1 VTLAAGDH
9 LGAYEIVAPLGAG
22 GMGEVYRA
30 RDHRLGRDV
39 AIKVLPSSLTG
50 DADRLRRFELEARA
64 AAALN
69 SPYLLAVYDI
79 GSHQDSPYIVSELL
93 EGETLASRLQHG
105 ALPPR
110 KAIDVGV
117 QIARGLAAAHD
128 KGIVHRDLK
137 PANIFVTTEGRAK
150 ILDFGLAKL
159 VEQQPVASS
168 TMLATTVPD
177 TVPGTVLGTVGYM
190 SPEQVRGQAAD
201 HRSDLFA
208 CGAVLYEM
216 LSGRRAFEGA
226 TAADTMTAIL
236 KEDPADLPLAERHI
250 PSTLARVV
258 DRCLEKSP
266 SSRFQSAGDL
276 GFALDALS
284 TPSSPSTQSDVMAGA
299 PTPPATG
306 GRSLPWVIA
315 GLTSTALVAGLAFS
329 FYSRAPGPEAND
341 ARTMRLSI
349 ELPGDWQLALA
360 NQQGVPTSLVVSPD
374 GRLLAMVGRRSDGI
388 NTILLRPLDAVASQ
402 SLPGTEGVAQMFW
415 SPDSRSLGFLADGK
429 LKKVEVAGGVPT
441 TLCDV
446 PSTFGG
452 GTWGTGGTIVFSS
465 LSQQG
470 SFTLKRMPSAGGEP
484 AEVWSGLDVG
494 ESRIRPS
501 FLPDGRHLLY
511 ASVAIGQVA
520 SQSVPIY
527 LGALDSAERVQ
538 AVVSGSTNVQYAQG
552 HLLFLREAALMAQ
565 PFDLDRL
572 TTTGSAIVVADKIQR
587 QGVQPPYGLFSASA
601 NGVLVY
607 QTGTN
612 AGAGGMQLAWV
623 DRKGVLLERVGELAN
638 YSSVA
643 LSPNGTQAV
652 VGETVPLPDLWTF
665 DLRRSVKTR
674 LTFGSATVLFPT
686 WSPDGSRIAFGRSS
700 AGVNILLKAANGS
713 GGEDPALPPGR
724 EAQTPN
730 DWSPDGRYLLYEK
743 GVGSRADIWILP
755 MAGDRTPVPFVVTS
769 FRDGRAR
776 FSPDGRW
783 VAYGSDES
791 GRTEVYVTPF
801 TAPESASAPGGAE
814 GAVRRA
820 RQQVSPGGGDFIR
833 WSRDGREI
841 FYVSSPPNPSL
852 MVVEVSAGEGGLM
865 IGAVTKMFSL
875 SYPSSNQGWF
885 YDVAP
890 DGQRFL
896 MVVPQQLK
904 LEGPPA
910 MPTVVLNWAPSRA
923 Q

>member
-1 VTLAAGDH
+1 MPLTPTTR
-9 LGAYEIVAPLGAG
+9 LGPYEIVAPLGAG

-30 RDHRLGRDV
+30 RDTRLERDV
-39 AIKVLPSSLTG
+39 AIKVLPQHLSENPEIRARFEREAKTVSSLNHPHICTLFDVG
-50 DADRLRRFELEARA
+50 RENGIDYLVMEL
-64 AAALN
+64 
-69 SPYLLAVYDI
+69 V
-79 GSHQDSPYIVSELL
+79 
-93 EGETLASRLQHG
+93 EGETLAARLTRGPLPAAEVLKLG
-105 ALPPR
+105 A
-110 KAIDVGV
+110 
-117 QIARGLAAAHD
+117 QIADALDRAHRA
-128 KGIVHRDLK
+128 GVVHRDLK
-137 PANIFVTTEGRAK
+137 PGNVMLTRGGAK
-150 ILDFGLAKL
+150 LMDFGLARAIGL
-159 VEQQPVASS
+159 AGPDGPSGITHAALTQSPTMASPL
-168 TMLATTVPD
+168 TAE
-177 TVPGTVLGTVGYM
+177 GTIVGTFQYM
-190 SPEQVRGQAAD
+190 SPEQLEGREAD
-201 HRSDLFA
+201 GRSDVWAFG
-208 CGAVLYEM
+208 CVLYEM
-216 LSGRRAFEGA
+216 ATGRRAFEGRSQA
-226 TAADTMTAIL
+226 SLISAIMSSQPPSVSQVAPLAPPGLDRLVRTCLMKDPDERARSAHDLKLQLQGLQEAGSQSMAAAPAIQRPARSASLAWIVAAVATIAALAMAIVLATRDRGPRAPVHFSIEPAAHQTLQPNAVSMAISPDGRSIAYTAADTNGAPALWVRRLDSPTAKLLAPANLAAIL
-236 KEDPADLPLAERHI
+236 
-250 PSTLARVV
+250 
-258 DRCLEKSP
+258 
-266 SSRFQSAGDL
+266 
-276 GFALDALS
+276 
-284 TPSSPSTQSDVMAGA
+284 
-299 PTPPATG
+299 
-306 GRSLPWVIA
+306 
-315 GLTSTALVAGLAFS
+315 
-329 FYSRAPGPEAND
+329 
-341 ARTMRLSI
+341 
-349 ELPGDWQLALA
+349 
-360 NQQGVPTSLVVSPD
+360 
-374 GRLLAMVGRRSDGI
+374 
-388 NTILLRPLDAVASQ
+388 
-402 SLPGTEGVAQMFW
+402 FW

-527 LGALDSAERVQ
+527 LGALDSAKRVQ

-572 TTTGSAIVVADKIQR
+572 TTTGGAIVVADKIQR

-674 LTFGSATVLFPT
+674 LTFGSSTVLFPT

-713 GGEDPALPPGR
+713 GGEEPALPPGR